1 MFTCRKLRSASSS
14 SCTNTNMETTVS
26 GFTFFSNFDSGNL
39 AKVVLDEPD
48 EDSTEDAAAESASER
63 QPRPLS
69 AERQRPMS
77 GERPRKSSSR
87 RQRRA
92 AEAPPLSATDYAF
105 KIWTRPDCGGTE
117 FENGNRTWFY
127 FGFRGSPQVFINGNG
142 VGGKVVKFTVMNLN
156 KQSKLFSQG
165 MAPIIVVV
173 PQQGQVPSY
182 HSLPNGGWERI
193 RERPTYYTAS
203 R

>member
-14 SCTNTNMETTVS
+14 SCANTNMETTVS

-69 AERQRPMS
+69 SERQRPMS
-77 GERPRKSSSR
+77 GERPRKSSGR

-105 KIWTRPDCGGTE
+105 KIGLQDI
-117 FENGNRTWFY
+117 
-127 FGFRGSPQVFINGNG
+127 FGKSRFQGFACQSLGMREGAVHIHYTYRG
-142 VGGKVVKFTVMNLN
+142 
-156 KQSKLFSQG
+156 
-165 MAPIIVVV
+165 
-173 PQQGQVPSY
+173 
-182 HSLPNGGWERI
+182 
-193 RERPTYYTAS
+193 
-203 R
+203 